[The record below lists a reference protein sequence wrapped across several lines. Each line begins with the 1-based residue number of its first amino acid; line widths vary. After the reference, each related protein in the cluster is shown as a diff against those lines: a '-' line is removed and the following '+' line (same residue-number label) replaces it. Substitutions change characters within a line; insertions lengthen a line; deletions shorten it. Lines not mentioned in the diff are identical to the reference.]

1 MFKLLKSLKLFKLNV
16 VNYLND
22 LDAGRIFPR
31 S

>member
-1 MFKLLKSLKLFKLNV
+1 MLKLFKSFKLFKSNV

>member
-1 MFKLLKSLKLFKLNV
+1 MFKLLKSFKLFTLSV

-22 LDAGRIFPR
+22 LDAGRIAPR

>member
-1 MFKLLKSLKLFKLNV
+1 MLKLFKSFKLFTLNV
-16 VNYLND
+16 VTYLND